1 MTPQP
6 ELDEY
11 EIKSQP
17 AFNVPGIILLLAVAM
32 VVCQLMTG
40 WISNDA
46 YRAVLLNFAFIPLA
60 YIENAPALP
69 VPYARYWTPVTYAFL
84 HGGWAHLIVNLV
96 WMFAFGSAV
105 ARRFGL
111 VRFLLFFAL
120 SALASALMHVA
131 FNWGSNVP
139 VIGASGVVSACMG
152 AAVRFG
158 FAPND
163 AGRSFHGPALTLV
176 QSLNNRTAMTFIIV
190 WFALNWLFGS
200 GVVPLAGATDIAWE
214 AHMGGFLFGLLAF
227 WLFEPRRNSAN
238 LA

>member
-11 EIKSQP
+11 EIKPQP
-17 AFNVPGIILLLAVAM
+17 AFNVPGIILSLAVAM

-40 WISNDA
+40 WISNDD

-84 HGGWAHLIVNLV
+84 HGGWTHLIVNLV

-111 VRFLLFFAL
+111 LRFMLFSIGPLSIVTRGPKLLPRSGMTISR
-120 SALASALMHVA
+120 SAWHSTRIGRVKATAPPADLGSTQSAPRDWA
-131 FNWGSNVP
+131 NDP
-139 VIGASGVVSACMG
+139 
-152 AAVRFG
+152 AA
-158 FAPND
+158 
-163 AGRSFHGPALTLV
+163 
-176 QSLNNRTAMTFIIV
+176 
-190 WFALNWLFGS
+190 
-200 GVVPLAGATDIAWE
+200 
-214 AHMGGFLFGLLAF
+214 
-227 WLFEPRRNSAN
+227 
-238 LA
+238 

>member
-120 SALASALMHVA
+120 SVHFLKGLVSHTGAKACEYCEAVAETGPIRWPLAK
-131 FNWGSNVP
+131 
-139 VIGASGVVSACMG
+139 C
-152 AAVRFG
+152 RR
-158 FAPND
+158 
-163 AGRSFHGPALTLV
+163 GRS
-176 QSLNNRTAMTFIIV
+176 R
-190 WFALNWLFGS
+190 
-200 GVVPLAGATDIAWE
+200 VVDEMKHAAE
-214 AHMGGFLFGLLAF
+214 
-227 WLFEPRRNSAN
+227 
-238 LA
+238 